1 SPPFD
6 QFYGRAVP
14 LHTVRIHGVEYAWI
28 YQAPPPVQQERRA
41 SFGDAIGLLGY
52 SVDSAPTPGEMAML
66 RLVWEARAAPPAD
79 YTLFAHLIGPDG
91 GRVSQVDLPYPTSGW
106 QAGRFVTTE
115 LPVPIPADVAPG
127 VYRLVVGLYEP
138 DTGRRLP

>member
-1 SPPFD
+1 
-6 QFYGRAVP
+6 
-14 LHTVRIHGVEYAWI
+14 
-28 YQAPPPVQQERRA
+28 
-41 SFGDAIGLLGY
+41 
-52 SVDSAPTPGEMAML
+52 ML

-79 YTLFAHLIGPDG
+79 YTLFAHLISPDG

-138 DTGRRLP
+138 DTGRRLPLVADEPAPPELSGPNALLLAEFPLP